1 MTNPVEAALRRVAGR
16 LDSTGVGWALVG
28 GFAVSARSE
37 PRFTRDV
44 DACVLARD
52 DAAAERLVGDL
63 VNAGYR
69 VHTLVEQDAVHRLAT
84 VRLSTAAKPDSGV
97 VVDLLFASSGIEPE
111 IVAMAERLEILP
123 GLSVPVAIA
132 GHLVVLKLLARDDQT
147 RPQDHADLIVLRPVL
162 TVGDREAAAAA
173 VRLVVDRGY
182 ARGRDL
188 VTLLDTYLLGRV
200 S

>member
-1 MTNPVEAALRRVAGR
+1 MTNPVEAALRRVASR
-16 LDSTGVGWALVG
+16 LDSTGVAWALVG

-63 VNAGYR
+63 INAGYR

-84 VRLSTAAKPDSGV
+84 VRLSVAAKPDSGMV
-97 VVDLLFASSGIEPE
+97 V
-111 IVAMAERLEILP
+111 ILP

-147 RPQDHADLIVLRPVL
+147 RPQDHADLIALRPVL
-162 TVGDREAAAAA
+162 TVGDQEAAAAA

-188 VTLLDTYLLGRV
+188 ITLLDTYLQAG
-200 S
+200 